1 MIDNKYVNPNTYFKE
16 NYDRLRVKF
25 DTAETIEQ
33 NYSQSLQDI
42 FTLSVLNGK
51 KNGTYLEIGGD
62 DGISINNTYLL
73 ESQYDWTGLAFEW
86 LEPGWNR
93 YVSKR
98 KNPCLCED
106 ATKAD
111 YAKLFVDY
119 KFPKQI
125 DFLQVD
131 IEPAQQT
138 LDSLKAIPHD
148 DYRFSVICFETAIY
162 LGQDMHVQQ
171 EQIDL
176 LQSLGYVMIAKNV
189 SNVGNDPFEDWWV
202 DPTAVDMERLA
213 PYIEAGFTDD
223 REKRCL
229 EVIYR
234 S

>member
-1 MIDNKYVNPNTYFKE
+1 MVNPEYVNPNTYFKE
-16 NYDRLRVKF
+16 NNNLLRVNF
-25 DTAETIEQ
+25 NTADSIEQ

-42 FTLSVLNGK
+42 FTLSVLDGK
-51 KNGTYLEIGGD
+51 RNGTYLEIGGA
-62 DGISINNTYLL
+62 DGIGINNTYLL

-86 LEPGWNR
+86 LEPGWQS

-98 KNPCLCED
+98 KNPCLMED

-119 KFPKQI
+119 NFPNQI

-148 DYRFSVICFETAIY
+148 KYRFSVICFETAIY
-162 LGQDMHVQQ
+162 LGQDPHVQQ

-176 LQSLGYVMIAKNV
+176 LDSLGYVMVAKNV

-202 DPTAVDMERLA
+202 DPNAVDMGRLS
-213 PYIEAGFTDD
+213 PYFDGGFTDA

-234 S
+234 G

>member
-1 MIDNKYVNPNTYFKE
+1 MVNPEYVNPNTYFKE
-16 NYDRLRVKF
+16 NYENLRVKF
-25 DTAETIEQ
+25 NTAETIEQ

-42 FTLSVLNGK
+42 FTLSVLDGK
-51 KNGTYLEIGGD
+51 RNGTYLEIGGD
-62 DGISINNTYLL
+62 DGIGINNTYLL

-111 YAKLFVDY
+111 YAQLLVDY
-119 KFPKQI
+119 KFPNQI

-138 LDSLKAIPHD
+138 LDALKAIPHS

-162 LGQDMHVQQ
+162 IGQDMHVQQ

-176 LQSLGYVMIAKNV
+176 LESLGYVMIAKNV
-189 SNVGNDPFEDWWV
+189 SNVGGDPFEDWWV
-202 DPTAVDMERLA
+202 DPTVVDMDRLT
-213 PYIEAGFTDD
+213 PYIEGGFTDD
-223 REKRCL
+223 SEKRCL
-229 EVIYR
+229 EVIYK

>member
-1 MIDNKYVNPNTYFKE
+1 MINNEYVNPNTYFKE
-16 NYDRLRVKF
+16 NYENLRVKF
-25 DTAETIEQ
+25 ETADSIEQ

-62 DGISINNTYLL
+62 DGININNTYLL

-86 LEPGWNR
+86 LEPGWNC

-162 LGQDMHVQQ
+162 LGQGMHVQQ

>member
-1 MIDNKYVNPNTYFKE
+1 MTDFKYVNPNTYFKDYYE
-16 NYDRLRVKF
+16 NLRVKF
-25 DTAETIEQ
+25 DTAQDLKQ

-51 KNGTYLEIGGD
+51 RNGTYLEIGGA
-62 DGISINNTYLL
+62 DGIDINNTFLL
-73 ESQYDWTGLAFEW
+73 ESEYDWKGIAFEW
-86 LEPGWNR
+86 LEPGWNS
-93 YVSKR
+93 YTSKR

-111 YAKLFVDY
+111 YAKLLVDY
-119 KFPKQI
+119 DFPSQI

-138 LDSLKAIPHD
+138 LDALKAIPHD
-148 DYRFSVICFETAIY
+148 RYRFSVICFETAIY
-162 LGQDMHVQQ
+162 CGEDMHVQQ

-176 LQSLGYVMIAKNV
+176 LESLGYVMIAKNV

-202 DPTAVDMERLA
+202 DPTAVDMDRVV
-213 PYIEAGFTDD
+213 PYIKGGFTDD

-229 EVIYR
+229 EVIYK

>member
-1 MIDNKYVNPNTYFKE
+1 MINNKYVNPNTYLKE
-16 NYDRLRVKF
+16 DYNRLRVKF
-25 DTAETIEQ
+25 ETADNIEQ

-176 LQSLGYVMIAKNV
+176 LQSLGYVMVAKNV
-189 SNVGNDPFEDWWV
+189 SNLGGDPFEDWWV

-213 PYIEAGFTDD
+213 PYIDMNFTDD

-229 EVIYR
+229 EVIFEN
-234 S
+234 

>member
-1 MIDNKYVNPNTYFKE
+1 MINPEYVNPNTYFKE
-16 NYDRLRVKF
+16 NYENLRIKF
-25 DTAETIEQ
+25 DTAENIEQ

-42 FTLSVLNGK
+42 FVLSVLDGK
-51 KNGTYLEIGGD
+51 RNGTYLEIGGA
-62 DGISINNTYLL
+62 DGIGINNTYLL
-73 ESQYDWTGLAFEW
+73 ESQYDWTGIAFEW
-86 LEPGWNR
+86 LEPGWNS

-111 YAKLFVDY
+111 YSKILKEY
-119 KFPKQI
+119 NFPKQI

-138 LDSLKAIPHD
+138 LDSLKALPHN

-162 LGQDMHVQQ
+162 IGQDPHVQQ

-176 LQSLGYVMIAKNV
+176 LESLGYVLISKNV

-202 DPTAVDMERLA
+202 DPTAVDMDRLI
-213 PYIEAGFTDD
+213 PYIEGGFTGS

-229 EVIYR
+229 EVIYKG
-234 S
+234 

>member
-1 MIDNKYVNPNTYFKE
+1 MINNEYVNPNTYFKE
-16 NYDRLRVKF
+16 NYENLRVKF
-25 DTAETIEQ
+25 ETADSIEQ

-86 LEPGWNR
+86 PEPGWNR
-93 YVSKR
+93 YESKR

>member
-1 MIDNKYVNPNTYFKE
+1 MINPEYVNPNTYFKE
-16 NYDRLRVKF
+16 NYENLRIKF
-25 DTAETIEQ
+25 DTAENIEQ

-42 FTLSVLNGK
+42 FVLSVLDGK
-51 KNGTYLEIGGD
+51 RNGTYLEIGGA
-62 DGISINNTYLL
+62 DGIGINNTYLL
-73 ESQYDWTGLAFEW
+73 ESQYDWTGIAFEW
-86 LEPGWNR
+86 LEPGWNS

-111 YAKLFVDY
+111 YSKILKEY
-119 KFPKQI
+119 NFPKQI

-138 LDSLKAIPHD
+138 LDSLKALPHN

-162 LGQDMHVQQ
+162 IGQDPHVQQ

-176 LQSLGYVMIAKNV
+176 LESLGYVLIAKNV

-202 DPTAVDMERLA
+202 DPTAVDMDRLSRILKVDLLA
-213 PYIEAGFTDD
+213 V
-223 REKRCL
+223 EKS
-229 EVIYR
+229 VV
-234 S
+234 

>member
-1 MIDNKYVNPNTYFKE
+1 MINNEYVNPNTYFKE
-16 NYDRLRVKF
+16 NYENLRVKF
-25 DTAETIEQ
+25 ETADSIEQ

>member
-1 MIDNKYVNPNTYFKE
+1 
-16 NYDRLRVKF
+16 L
-25 DTAETIEQ
+25 
-33 NYSQSLQDI
+33 
-42 FTLSVLNGK
+42 
-51 KNGTYLEIGGD
+51 
-62 DGISINNTYLL
+62 
-73 ESQYDWTGLAFEW
+73 TGLAFEW
-86 LEPGWNR
+86 LEPGWQS

-98 KNPCLCED
+98 KNPCLMED

-119 KFPKQI
+119 NFPNQI

-148 DYRFSVICFETAIY
+148 KYRFSVICFETAIY
-162 LGQDMHVQQ
+162 LGQDPHVQQ

-176 LQSLGYVMIAKNV
+176 LDSLGYVMVAKNV

-202 DPTAVDMERLA
+202 DPNAVDMGRLS
-213 PYIEAGFTDD
+213 PYFDGGFTDA

-234 S
+234 G

>member
-1 MIDNKYVNPNTYFKE
+1 MINPEYVNPNTYFKE
-16 NYDRLRVKF
+16 NYENLRIKF
-25 DTAETIEQ
+25 DTAENIEQ

-42 FTLSVLNGK
+42 FVLSVLDGK
-51 KNGTYLEIGGD
+51 RNGTYLEIGGA
-62 DGISINNTYLL
+62 DGIGINNTYLL
-73 ESQYDWTGLAFEW
+73 ESQYDWTGIAFEW
-86 LEPGWNR
+86 LEPGWNS

-111 YAKLFVDY
+111 YSKILKEY
-119 KFPKQI
+119 NFPKQI

-138 LDSLKAIPHD
+138 LDSLKALPHN

-162 LGQDMHVQQ
+162 IGQDPHVQQ

-176 LQSLGYVMIAKNV
+176 LESLGYVLIAKNV

-202 DPTAVDMERLA
+202 DPTTVDMDRLI
-213 PYIEAGFTDD
+213 PYIEGGFTGS

-229 EVIYR
+229 EVIYKG
-234 S
+234 

>member
-16 NYDRLRVKF
+16 NYENLRVKF
-25 DTAETIEQ
+25 ETADSIEQ

-202 DPTAVDMERLA
+202 DPTAVDMERLT

>member
-1 MIDNKYVNPNTYFKE
+1 MVYPEYINPNTYFKE
-16 NYDRLRVKF
+16 NCDNLRVKF
-25 DTAETIEQ
+25 STAENIEQ

-42 FTLSVLNGK
+42 FTLSVLDGK
-51 KNGTYLEIGGD
+51 RNGTYLEIGGD
-62 DGISINNTYLL
+62 DGIGINNTYLL

-86 LEPGWNR
+86 LEPGWNK

-98 KNPCLCED
+98 KNPCLCTD

-111 YAKLFVDY
+111 NDKLFVEY
-119 KFPKQI
+119 NFPNQI

-138 LDSLKAIPHD
+138 LDALKAIPHNK
-148 DYRFSVICFETAIY
+148 YRFSVICFETAIY

-176 LQSLGYVMIAKNV
+176 LQSLGYVMIAKNI

-202 DPTAVDMERLA
+202 DPTAVDMDRLT
-213 PYIEAGFTDD
+213 PYIEGGFTDS

-229 EVIYR
+229 EVIYK

>member
-1 MIDNKYVNPNTYFKE
+1 MINNKYVNPNTYFKE
-16 NYDRLRVKF
+16 NCENLRVKF
-25 DTAETIEQ
+25 DSADGIEQ

-162 LGQDMHVQQ
+162 LGQDIHVQQ

>member
-1 MIDNKYVNPNTYFKE
+1 MINNKYVNPNTYLKE
-16 NYDRLRVKF
+16 DYNRLRVKF
-25 DTAETIEQ
+25 ETADSIEQ

-119 KFPKQI
+119 KFPNQI

-162 LGQDMHVQQ
+162 LGEDSHVQN

-176 LQSLGYVMIAKNV
+176 LESLGYVMVAKNV
-189 SNVGNDPFEDWWV
+189 SNLGGDPFEDWWV

-213 PYIEAGFTDD
+213 PYIDMNFTDD

-229 EVIYR
+229 EVIFEN
-234 S
+234 

>member
-1 MIDNKYVNPNTYFKE
+1 MVYPEYINPNTYFKE
-16 NYDRLRVKF
+16 NSDNLRVKF
-25 DTAETIEQ
+25 STAENIEQ

-42 FTLSVLNGK
+42 FTLSVLDGK
-51 KNGTYLEIGGD
+51 RNGTYLEIGGD
-62 DGISINNTYLL
+62 DGIGINNTYLL

-86 LEPGWNR
+86 LEPGWNK

-98 KNPCLCED
+98 KNPCLCAD

-111 YAKLFVDY
+111 YAKLFVEY
-119 KFPKQI
+119 NFPNQI

-138 LDSLKAIPHD
+138 LDALKAIPHNK
-148 DYRFSVICFETAIY
+148 YRFSVICFETAIY
-162 LGQDMHVQQ
+162 LGQDVHVQQ

-176 LQSLGYVMIAKNV
+176 LQSLGYVMIAKNI

-202 DPTAVDMERLA
+202 DPTAVDMDRLT
-213 PYIEAGFTDD
+213 PYIEGGFTDS

-229 EVIYR
+229 EVIYK

>member
-1 MIDNKYVNPNTYFKE
+1 MVNPEYVNPNTYFKE
-16 NYDRLRVKF
+16 NYEHLRVKF
-25 DTAETIEQ
+25 NTAENIEQ

-42 FTLSVLNGK
+42 FVLSVLDGK
-51 KNGTYLEIGGD
+51 RNGTYLEIGGA
-62 DGISINNTYLL
+62 DGIGINNTYLL
-73 ESQYDWTGLAFEW
+73 ESQYDWTGVAFEW
-86 LEPGWNR
+86 LDQCWDS

-98 KNPCLCED
+98 KNPCLRED

-111 YAKLFVDY
+111 YTKILKEY
-119 KFPKQI
+119 NFPKQI

-138 LDSLKAIPHD
+138 LDSLKAIPHN

-162 LGQDMHVQQ
+162 IGQDPHVQQ

-176 LQSLGYVMIAKNV
+176 LESLGYVMIAKNV

-202 DPTAVDMERLA
+202 DPTAVDMDRLA
-213 PYIEAGFTDD
+213 PYIEGGFTGS

-234 S
+234 G

>member
-1 MIDNKYVNPNTYFKE
+1 MTDFKYVNPNTYFKDYYE
-16 NYDRLRVKF
+16 NLRVKF
-25 DTAETIEQ
+25 DTAQDLKQ

-51 KNGTYLEIGGD
+51 RNGTYLEIGGA
-62 DGISINNTYLL
+62 DGIDINNTFLL
-73 ESQYDWTGLAFEW
+73 ESEYDWKGLAFEW
-86 LEPGWNR
+86 LEPGWNS
-93 YVSKR
+93 YTSKR

-111 YAKLFVDY
+111 YAKLLVDY
-119 KFPKQI
+119 DFPSQI

-138 LDSLKAIPHD
+138 LDALKAIPHD
-148 DYRFSVICFETAIY
+148 RYRFSVICFETAIY
-162 LGQDMHVQQ
+162 CGEDMHVQQ

-176 LQSLGYVMIAKNV
+176 LESLGYVMIAKNV

-202 DPTAVDMERLA
+202 DPTAVDMDRVV
-213 PYIEAGFTDD
+213 PYIEGGFTDD

-229 EVIYR
+229 EVIYK

>member
-1 MIDNKYVNPNTYFKE
+1 MINNKYVNPNTYLKE
-16 NYDRLRVKF
+16 DYNRLRVKF
-25 DTAETIEQ
+25 ETADSIEQ

-119 KFPKQI
+119 NFPNQI

-162 LGQDMHVQQ
+162 LGEDSHVQN

-176 LQSLGYVMIAKNV
+176 LESLGYVMVAKNV
-189 SNVGNDPFEDWWV
+189 SNLGGDPFEDWWV

-213 PYIEAGFTDD
+213 PYIDMNFTDD

-229 EVIYR
+229 EVIFEN
-234 S
+234 

>member
-1 MIDNKYVNPNTYFKE
+1 MINNKYVNPNTYLKE
-16 NYDRLRVKF
+16 DYNRLRVKF
-25 DTAETIEQ
+25 ETADNIEQ

-119 KFPKQI
+119 NFPNQI

-162 LGQDMHVQQ
+162 LGEDSHVQN

-176 LQSLGYVMIAKNV
+176 LESLGYVMVAKNV
-189 SNVGNDPFEDWWV
+189 SNLGGDPFEDWWV

-213 PYIEAGFTDD
+213 PYIDMNFTDD

-229 EVIYR
+229 EVIFEN
-234 S
+234 